1 MTLKAD
7 AKFKAKLT
15 CELKNDISD
24 LVDSHTSCRKPENGT
39 LMGSFCPK
47 YIKIQMKKYRS
58 VISYD
63 TEEWRKG

>member
-24 LVDSHTSCRKPENGT
+24 LVNSHTSCRKPENGI

-47 YIKIQMKKYRS
+47 HIKI
-58 VISYD
+58 
-63 TEEWRKG
+63 

>member
-15 CELKNDISD
+15 CYLKNDISD
-24 LVDSHTSCRKPENGT
+24 LVNSHASCPKPENGT
-39 LMGSFCPK
+39 LMGSFCPNH
-47 YIKIQMKKYRS
+47 IKIQMKKYRS